1 MAKVDFII
9 KHFNNI
15 PEYESQRFVERVFN
29 NDIERFFMYI
39 QSKDKFDEL
48 DTDVIEE
55 NYYKQYLNF
64 LYNTD
69 YPKFAA
75 EVIRQTDVMDGPDG
89 YYIEIGDREDLV
101 SLFCDAPRDTSE
113 QDVAKNVFK
122 DDIHD
127 WMGWY
132 DEVDIYD
139 NVIDDL
145 TPENISHLKNRIL
158 EEFKDEQID
167 PTTDLLETIAEEQGH
182 EDYVSITPEILDRI
196 FSDKKSIKEI
206 LNGNDIESNLVQIWN
221 YASEHAYEEEI
232 SELVYEG
239 LKEYFDSWS
248 WETKKTSSGKDV
260 EIFKLKISD
269 MDSVI
274 LELIDS
280 YGYFYASDYISI
292 LSQLIS
298 DGEKD
303 CISFRIPEYADWTLQ
318 SKHMNEIFK
327 DYLD

>member
-1 MAKVDFII
+1 MAKIDFII

-69 YPKFAA
+69 YPKFAG
-75 EVIRQTDVMDGPDG
+75 EVIRQTDVMDGPNG
-89 YYIEIGDREDLV
+89 YYIEIGDRSDLIP
-101 SLFCDAPRDTSE
+101 LFCDNSRDTSE
-113 QDVAKNVFK
+113 QDVAKMIF
-122 DDIHD
+122 DEDHQD

-132 DEVDIYD
+132 DGVDIYH

-145 TPENISHLKNRIL
+145 TPENISYLKSKIL

-196 FSDKKSIKEI
+196 FSDEKSIKEI
-206 LNGNDIESNLVQIWN
+206 LNDNDIESNLVQIWN
-221 YASEHAYEEEI
+221 YASESAYQEEI
-232 SELVYEG
+232 SNLVYEG

-248 WETKKTSSGKDV
+248 WETKKTSSGKDM
-260 EIFKLKISD
+260 EIFKIIISD

-280 YGYFYASDYISI
+280 YGYFYAEDYISI

-298 DGEKD
+298 DGERD
-303 CISFRIPEYADWTLQ
+303 CIGFRIPDYADWTLQ
-318 SKHMNEIFK
+318 RNHMNEIFK
-327 DYLD
+327 DYV